1 MNPAP
6 TPNVLLKRSRIKL
19 EYQGTVSSDRSMGP
33 LNDRLVAPHQNWPQ
47 CLSLAPTNTEAL
59 SDSTHVQQRQKAAL
73 PCATQPQILSRGHTK
88 FTIAERDC
96 NASQTKMPLFFGR
109 VQICPPITP
118 SMKYQIQGVSLMM
131 KRRSFLKAA
140 AAGLLVFPAAGSALA
155 QTPFAPE
162 DIKVPPRDQLL
173 STFG

>member
-1 MNPAP
+1 M
-6 TPNVLLKRSRIKL
+6 
-19 EYQGTVSSDRSMGP
+19 SSDRSMGP
-33 LNDRLVAPHQNWPQ
+33 LNDRLLAPHQNWPQ
-47 CLSLAPTNTEAL
+47 CLSRAPTNTEAL
-59 SDSTHVQQRQKAAL
+59 PDSTHVQQRQKAAL

-96 NASQTKMPLFFGR
+96 NVSQMKMPLFFGR

-140 AAGLLVFPAAGSALA
+140 AAGLLVSPPQAALSRRPPLLLRTSKFPRAISSFPRLAG
-155 QTPFAPE
+155 
-162 DIKVPPRDQLL
+162 
-173 STFG
+173 